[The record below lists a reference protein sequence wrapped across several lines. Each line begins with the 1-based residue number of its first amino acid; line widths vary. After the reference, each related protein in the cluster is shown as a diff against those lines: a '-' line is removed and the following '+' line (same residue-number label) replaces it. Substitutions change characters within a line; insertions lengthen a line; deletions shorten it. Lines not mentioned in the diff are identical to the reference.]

1 MNSANADR
9 QFPFPILESLR
20 KLANIPSIKDP
31 ETKRML
37 VKLAGS
43 MLVFLSASLHR
54 IELLAKASIDK
65 TARKRVRNLNIALTF
80 IHFKSSNR

>member
-1 MNSANADR
+1 MNRAKAER
-9 QFPFPILESLR
+9 QFPFPVLEPLR
-20 KLANIPSIKDP
+20 KLTNKPSIKDP

-65 TARKRVRNLNIALTF
+65 TARKRVRNLNIALTL
-80 IHFKSSNR
+80 IHFMSSNH